1 VYGFC
6 VPAFHATAATKALA
20 HNADMAKVQEWL
32 GHANSAITRL

>member
-6 VPAFHATAATKALA
+6 VHAFHATAATKALA
-20 HNADMAKVQEWL
+20 HKADMAKVQEWL